1 MALAGMTDVR
11 TVFLAL
17 LCSVLS
23 QGQVRDQ
30 PARREQPPPG
40 AVSVSGRVQAAGT
53 GAPVQGASVV
63 LVTAPVME
71 SHSSGRDAEAARID
85 GRSATTDAS
94 GGFSFTGVAPGSYR
108 LIVSPAFHQGRYL
121 PAGHGANRP
130 NDAGRIIMVSAGED
144 IRDLT
149 LLLPTSVAIEG
160 RITDESGEP
169 LSRMAV
175 IAARVMPGSDVAQRV
190 GHEPA
195 TTNDLGRYRIYG
207 LEPGEYV
214 VAVEGRSVPVARA
227 QQPGARVPLTGP
239 ELMAFLTTFH
249 PSTLVEASAQRIHL
263 TPGRDALGV
272 DISAVRARRFR
283 VSGVVLDSQ
292 GVPLAS
298 ANGVLSR
305 AAAMS
310 ATSQGFTS
318 DALGRF
324 SLAAVE
330 PGDYTLVV
338 GGGSW
343 TSALGSS
350 GRPENAELPM
360 TVATDVDDVVVIT
373 QPGVALSGRVVL
385 AETSPTPPP
394 HPRIVFRRGDGSIA
408 RSPDIAATVG
418 DDLRIQAADLFGPRL
433 VRVSG
438 LGGDWAVKAVVL
450 NGADITDVPT
460 IFTREHD
467 GQLQVVLSSRLSAIE
482 GEVRDEHGKLAA
494 EAMVYVFSEDRKSWS
509 LASPRTVFSDVRP
522 DGRFRVGKLT
532 GGNYFAIA
540 VAREG
545 LRLPQF
551 PREAF
556 FELLSREAT
565 PFVIGDDERRTLD
578 LQIWRWP
585 E

>member
-1 MALAGMTDVR
+1 MSDLR
-11 TVFLAL
+11 TIFFAL
-17 LCSVLS
+17 LCSLLS
-23 QGQVRDQ
+23 QGQTRDQ
-30 PARREQPPPG
+30 PARRDQPSPG
-40 AVSVSGRVQAAGT
+40 AVSISGRVQAAGT
-53 GAPVQGASVV
+53 GTPIQGAMIV
-63 LVTAPVME
+63 LVTAPIME
-71 SHSSGRDAEAARID
+71 SHSSGRNLEGTRID
-85 GRSATTDAS
+85 GRSAMTDGS
-94 GGFSFTGVAPGSYR
+94 GGFGFTAVAPGAYR

-121 PAGHGANRP
+121 PAGHGASRP
-130 NDAGRIIMVSAGED
+130 NDAGRTIMVRAGED
-144 IRDLT
+144 IRDVILT
-149 LLLPTSVAIEG
+149 LPTGVAIEG
-160 RITDESGEP
+160 RVMDEAGEP
-169 LSRMAV
+169 LSRMPV
-175 IAARVMPGSDVAQRV
+175 IAARVMAGSDVVQRI

-195 TTNDLGRYRIYG
+195 TTDDLGRYRIYG

-227 QQPGARVPLTGP
+227 QQSGARVLLTEQ

-249 PSTLVEASAQRIHL
+249 PSALVESSAQRIQL
-263 TPGRDALGV
+263 VPGRDAVGI
-272 DISAVRARRFR
+272 DISVVRARRFR

-305 AAAMS
+305 AGVIS

-324 SLAAVE
+324 TVAAVE
-330 PGDYTLVV
+330 PGEYRLAV
-338 GGGSW
+338 GGGTW
-343 TSALGSS
+343 TSPVGST

-360 TVATDVDDVVVIT
+360 TVATDLDDIVVIT
-373 QPGVALSGRVVL
+373 QPGINLSGRVVL
-385 AETSPTPPP
+385 ADAPPASAP
-394 HPRIVFRRGDGSIA
+394 QLRIAFRRGDSSIV
-408 RSPDIAATVG
+408 RSPDIEATIG
-418 DDLRIQAADLFGPRL
+418 NDLRFQGADLFGPRL

-438 LGGDWAVKAVVL
+438 LSSGWALKAVML

-460 IFTREHD
+460 VFTKEHD
-467 GQLQVVLSSRLSAIE
+467 GQLQVVLSSRLSTLE
-482 GEVRDEHGKLAA
+482 GEVRDETGKTVDD
-494 EAMVYVFSEDRKSWS
+494 AMVYVFSEDRRSWS
-509 LASPRTVFSDVRP
+509 LASPRTIFSDVRP
-522 DGRFRVGKLT
+522 DGRFRVGGLT
-532 GGNYFAIA
+532 GGQYFAIA

-578 LQIWRWP
+578 LRLWRWP